1 MTRQARRDSLVW
13 GFILIV
19 LGLVFLLDRL
29 DVEVWDSVARLWPL
43 LLIVW
48 GGWKLYIGIKERSE
62 SVKAGKP
69 SGE

>member
-29 DVEVWDSVARLWPL
+29 NVEVWDSVARLWPL
-43 LLIVW
+43 ILIVW
-48 GGWKLYIGIKERSE
+48 GGWKLYLGIKERSG